1 MFPVQPQPDE
11 LNSWKVILI
20 ASPGS
25 APSIKSGPVTGFTL
39 AKSKATKSA
48 TVDCAL
54 SWPAEESKVSISTS
68 EPGEITILGGIV

>member
-54 SWPAEESKVSISTS
+54 S
-68 EPGEITILGGIV
+68 